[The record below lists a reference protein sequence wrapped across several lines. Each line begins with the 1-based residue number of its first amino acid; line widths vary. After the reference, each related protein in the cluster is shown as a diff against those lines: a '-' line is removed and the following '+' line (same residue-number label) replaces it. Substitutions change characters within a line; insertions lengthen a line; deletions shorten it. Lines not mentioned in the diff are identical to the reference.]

1 MTLSSSSE
9 RNRVSFPHFFAA
21 QTKMTMI
28 VTRRRR
34 RRARTRRTKNVFV
47 RLINSTRTRCYQII
61 KRSDD
66 DSSSDT
72 DDADDDEL
80 ERLKRAVEK
89 REGIPREKQ
98 SFLALEKDDFKEEE
112 EHEEEED
119 DRNGG
124 KGTHDE
130 TLTTKRTRTTS
141 SSMIT
146 KTTRRQRRQRRQRIE
161 ENQTYQ
167 LFLKKGLRGGKG
179 GFGTLLR
186 STGKKKG
193 RNAEPNNDMCRDL
206 KGQRYHVSE
215 NARKMEKWTKEE
227 SVREEEALAL
237 KYIEER
243 TGEKARKRAKMEKE
257 EERFRKESEEVKE
270 RMEEAMKVATTKT
283 IQTTV
288 EKGRV
293 RDDEEEEDDS
303 DDEED
308 EDDFRR
314 KKKKR
319 TTNKS
324 TTEEEQIEEGKEEER
339 KVIKVAKA
347 NDEKEFPVVG
357 AAPMSSNSSPPKQ
370 ENFEPIDLHDINV
383 AQELERF
390 GLDHLKIEL
399 TRQNLKC
406 GGSLEE
412 RANRL
417 FLLKM
422 TPFEAIDKKHKAMKK
437 K

>member
-1 MTLSSSSE
+1 M
-9 RNRVSFPHFFAA
+9 
-21 QTKMTMI
+21 
-28 VTRRRR
+28 
-34 RRARTRRTKNVFV
+34 

-72 DDADDDEL
+72 DDADDEL

-98 SFLALEKDDFKEEE
+98 SFLALEKDDCKEEE
-112 EHEEEED
+112 EEREEEEEED
-119 DRNGG
+119 DGNGG
-124 KGTHDE
+124 KGNARDE
-130 TLTTKRTRTTS
+130 TSTTKRR
-141 SSMIT
+141 
-146 KTTRRQRRQRRQRIE
+146 RRQQRRQRIE

-167 LFLKKGLRGGKG
+167 LFLKEGLRGGKG

-227 SVREEEALAL
+227 SLREEEALAL

-257 EERFRKESEEVKE
+257 EERFRKDSEEVKE

>member
-1 MTLSSSSE
+1 
-9 RNRVSFPHFFAA
+9 
-21 QTKMTMI
+21 
-28 VTRRRR
+28 
-34 RRARTRRTKNVFV
+34 VFV

-66 DSSSDT
+66 SSSDT
-72 DDADDDEL
+72 DDAEDEL
-80 ERLKRAVEK
+80 ERLKSAVEK

-98 SFLALEKDDFKEEE
+98 SFLALEKDDCKEEE
-112 EHEEEED
+112 EREEEEED

-124 KGTHDE
+124 KGNARDE
-130 TLTTKRTRTTS
+130 TSTTKR
-141 SSMIT
+141 
-146 KTTRRQRRQRRQRIE
+146 RRQQRRQRIE

-167 LFLKKGLRGGKG
+167 LFLKEGLRGGKG

-257 EERFRKESEEVKE
+257 EERFRKDSEEVKE

>member
-1 MTLSSSSE
+1 M
-9 RNRVSFPHFFAA
+9 
-21 QTKMTMI
+21 
-28 VTRRRR
+28 
-34 RRARTRRTKNVFV
+34 FV

-80 ERLKRAVEK
+80 ERLKSAVEK

-98 SFLALEKDDFKEEE
+98 SFLALEKDDCKEEE
-112 EHEEEED
+112 EEREEEEEED
-119 DRNGG
+119 DGNGG
-124 KGTHDE
+124 KGNARDE
-130 TLTTKRTRTTS
+130 TSTTKRR
-141 SSMIT
+141 
-146 KTTRRQRRQRRQRIE
+146 RRQQRRQRIE

-167 LFLKKGLRGGKG
+167 LFLKEGLRGGKG

-257 EERFRKESEEVKE
+257 EERFRKDSEEVKE

-293 RDDEEEEDDS
+293 RDDEEDEDDS
-303 DDEED
+303 DDEEE

>member
-1 MTLSSSSE
+1 
-9 RNRVSFPHFFAA
+9 
-21 QTKMTMI
+21 MI

-80 ERLKRAVEK
+80 ERLKSAVEK

-98 SFLALEKDDFKEEE
+98 SFLALEKDDCKEEE
-112 EHEEEED
+112 EEREEEEEEED
-119 DRNGG
+119 DGNGG
-124 KGTHDE
+124 KGNARDE
-130 TLTTKRTRTTS
+130 TSTTKRR
-141 SSMIT
+141 
-146 KTTRRQRRQRRQRIE
+146 RRQQRRQRIE

-227 SVREEEALAL
+227 SLREEEALAL

-293 RDDEEEEDDS
+293 RDDEEDEDDS
-303 DDEED
+303 DDEEE

>member
-1 MTLSSSSE
+1 
-9 RNRVSFPHFFAA
+9 
-21 QTKMTMI
+21 
-28 VTRRRR
+28 
-34 RRARTRRTKNVFV
+34 VFV

-61 KRSDD
+61 KLSD
-66 DSSSDT
+66 DSSSDEDD
-72 DDADDDEL
+72 DDAEDEL
-80 ERLKRAVEK
+80 ERLKSAVET

-98 SFLALEKDDFKEEE
+98 SFLALEKDDRKEEE
-112 EHEEEED
+112 EEREEEEEED
-119 DRNGG
+119 DGNGG
-124 KGTHDE
+124 KGNATRDE
-130 TLTTKRTRTTS
+130 TS
-141 SSMIT
+141 
-146 KTTRRQRRQRRQRIE
+146 TTRRRRRQRRQRIE

-167 LFLKKGLRGGKG
+167 LFLKEGLRGGKG

-227 SVREEEALAL
+227 SLREEEALGL

-257 EERFRKESEEVKE
+257 EERFRKDSEEVKE

>member
-1 MTLSSSSE
+1 M
-9 RNRVSFPHFFAA
+9 
-21 QTKMTMI
+21 
-28 VTRRRR
+28 
-34 RRARTRRTKNVFV
+34 FV

-61 KRSDD
+61 KLS
-66 DSSSDT
+66 DSSSDE
-72 DDADDDEL
+72 DDDTEDEL
-80 ERLKRAVEK
+80 ERLKSAVEK

-98 SFLALEKDDFKEEE
+98 SFLALEKDDCKEEE
-112 EHEEEED
+112 EREEEEED
-119 DRNGG
+119 DGKGG
-124 KGTHDE
+124 KGNARDE
-130 TLTTKRTRTTS
+130 TSTTKR
-141 SSMIT
+141 
-146 KTTRRQRRQRRQRIE
+146 RRQQRRQRIE

-167 LFLKKGLRGGKG
+167 LFLKEGLRGGKG

-227 SVREEEALAL
+227 SLREEEALAL

-257 EERFRKESEEVKE
+257 EERFRKDSEEVKE

-293 RDDEEEEDDS
+293 RDEEEEEDDS

-324 TTEEEQIEEGKEEER
+324 TTEEEEEEGKEEEQIEEGKEEER

>member
-1 MTLSSSSE
+1 MTILL
-9 RNRVSFPHFFAA
+9 R
-21 QTKMTMI
+21 Q
-28 VTRRRR
+28 RRR
-34 RRARTRRTKNVFV
+34 TTRTKNVFV
-47 RLINSTRTRCYQII
+47 RLINSTRTRCYQI
-61 KRSDD
+61 KLSS
-66 DSSSDT
+66 SSSDE
-72 DDADDDEL
+72 DDDTDDEL
-80 ERLKRAVEK
+80 ERLKIMVEK

-98 SFLALEKDDFKEEE
+98 SFLALEKDFKEERK
-112 EHEEEED
+112 EEED
-119 DRNGG
+119 DRKGG
-124 KGTHDE
+124 KGTRE
-130 TLTTKRTRTTS
+130 TSTKRTRTTTS
-141 SSMIT
+141 SSVI
-146 KTTRRQRRQRRQRIE
+146 KTTRRRQRRRIE

-215 NARKMEKWTKEE
+215 NARKMEKWEKEE
-227 SVREEEALAL
+227 SLREEEALAL
-237 KYIEER
+237 KYIEEQ

-257 EERFRKESEEVKE
+257 EERFRKDSEEVKE

>member
-1 MTLSSSSE
+1 MT
-9 RNRVSFPHFFAA
+9 
-21 QTKMTMI
+21 I
-28 VTRRRR
+28 VTRQRRR
-34 RRARTRRTKNVFV
+34 VRTKNVFV
-47 RLINSTRTRCYQII
+47 RLINSTRTRCYQI
-61 KRSDD
+61 KRSS
-66 DSSSDT
+66 DSSSDE
-72 DDADDDEL
+72 DDDDDEL
-80 ERLKRAVEK
+80 ERLKIMVEK

-98 SFLALEKDDFKEEE
+98 SFLALEKDCKE
-112 EHEEEED
+112 EHEEED
-119 DRNGG
+119 FDRKGG
-124 KGTHDE
+124 KGTHRE
-130 TLTTKRTRTTS
+130 TSTKRRTRSTTS
-141 SSMIT
+141 SSPVLT
-146 KTTRRQRRQRRQRIE
+146 KTTKRRRRRRRVKRIKLE

-227 SVREEEALAL
+227 SLREEEALAL

-257 EERFRKESEEVKE
+257 EERFRKDSEEVKE

-293 RDDEEEEDDS
+293 RDEEEEEDDS

-324 TTEEEQIEEGKEEER
+324 TTEEEEEEGKEEEQIEEGKEEER
-339 KVIKVAKA
+339 KVIKVAPA

>member
-1 MTLSSSSE
+1 M
-9 RNRVSFPHFFAA
+9 
-21 QTKMTMI
+21 
-28 VTRRRR
+28 
-34 RRARTRRTKNVFV
+34 FV

-61 KRSDD
+61 KLS

-72 DDADDDEL
+72 DDDTEDEL
-80 ERLKRAVEK
+80 ERLKSAVEK

-98 SFLALEKDDFKEEE
+98 SFLALEKDDCKEEE
-112 EHEEEED
+112 EREEEEED
-119 DRNGG
+119 DGNGG
-124 KGTHDE
+124 KGNARDE
-130 TLTTKRTRTTS
+130 TS
-141 SSMIT
+141 
-146 KTTRRQRRQRRQRIE
+146 TTRRRRRQRRQRIE

-167 LFLKKGLRGGKG
+167 LFLKEGLRGGKG

-227 SVREEEALAL
+227 SLREEEALAL

-257 EERFRKESEEVKE
+257 EERFRKDSEEVKE

>member
-1 MTLSSSSE
+1 M
-9 RNRVSFPHFFAA
+9 
-21 QTKMTMI
+21 
-28 VTRRRR
+28 
-34 RRARTRRTKNVFV
+34 FV

-61 KRSDD
+61 KLS
-66 DSSSDT
+66 DSSSDE
-72 DDADDDEL
+72 DDDTEDEL
-80 ERLKRAVEK
+80 ERLKSAVEK

-98 SFLALEKDDFKEEE
+98 SFLALEKDDCKEEE
-112 EHEEEED
+112 EREEEEED
-119 DRNGG
+119 DGNGG
-124 KGTHDE
+124 KGNARDE
-130 TLTTKRTRTTS
+130 TS
-141 SSMIT
+141 
-146 KTTRRQRRQRRQRIE
+146 TTRRRRQQRRQRIE

-167 LFLKKGLRGGKG
+167 LFLKEGLRGGKG

-257 EERFRKESEEVKE
+257 EERFRKDSEEVKE

>member
-1 MTLSSSSE
+1 M
-9 RNRVSFPHFFAA
+9 
-21 QTKMTMI
+21 
-28 VTRRRR
+28 
-34 RRARTRRTKNVFV
+34 

-61 KRSDD
+61 KLS
-66 DSSSDT
+66 DSSSDE
-72 DDADDDEL
+72 DDDDTEDEL
-80 ERLKRAVEK
+80 ERLKSAVEK

-98 SFLALEKDDFKEEE
+98 SFLALEKDDRKEEE
-112 EHEEEED
+112 EEREEEEEED
-119 DRNGG
+119 DGNGG
-124 KGTHDE
+124 KGNARDE
-130 TLTTKRTRTTS
+130 TSTTKRR
-141 SSMIT
+141 
-146 KTTRRQRRQRRQRIE
+146 RRQQRRQRIE

-167 LFLKKGLRGGKG
+167 LFLKEGLRGGKG

-227 SVREEEALAL
+227 SLREEEALAL

-257 EERFRKESEEVKE
+257 EERFRKDSEEVKE

>member
-1 MTLSSSSE
+1 M
-9 RNRVSFPHFFAA
+9 
-21 QTKMTMI
+21 
-28 VTRRRR
+28 
-34 RRARTRRTKNVFV
+34 FV

-61 KRSDD
+61 KLS

-72 DDADDDEL
+72 DDDTEDEL
-80 ERLKRAVEK
+80 ERLKSAVEK

-98 SFLALEKDDFKEEE
+98 SFLALEKDDCKEEE
-112 EHEEEED
+112 EEREEEEED
-119 DRNGG
+119 DGNGG
-124 KGTHDE
+124 KGNPARDE
-130 TLTTKRTRTTS
+130 TSTTKRR
-141 SSMIT
+141 
-146 KTTRRQRRQRRQRIE
+146 RRQRRQRIE

-167 LFLKKGLRGGKG
+167 LFLKEGLRGGKG

-257 EERFRKESEEVKE
+257 EERFRKDSEEVKE

>member
-1 MTLSSSSE
+1 
-9 RNRVSFPHFFAA
+9 
-21 QTKMTMI
+21 MI
-28 VTRRRR
+28 VARRRR
-34 RRARTRRTKNVFV
+34 SARTRRTKNVFV

-61 KRSDD
+61 KLSD
-66 DSSSDT
+66 DSSSDE
-72 DDADDDEL
+72 DDDTEDEL
-80 ERLKRAVEK
+80 ERLKSAVEK

-98 SFLALEKDDFKEEE
+98 SFLALEKDDRKEEE
-112 EHEEEED
+112 EEREEEEEED
-119 DRNGG
+119 DGNGG
-124 KGTHDE
+124 KGNARDE
-130 TLTTKRTRTTS
+130 TSTTKR
-141 SSMIT
+141 
-146 KTTRRQRRQRRQRIE
+146 RRQRRRQRIE

-167 LFLKKGLRGGKG
+167 LFLKEGLRGGKG

-257 EERFRKESEEVKE
+257 EERFRKDSEEVKE

>member
-1 MTLSSSSE
+1 
-9 RNRVSFPHFFAA
+9 
-21 QTKMTMI
+21 MI

-34 RRARTRRTKNVFV
+34 RVRTRRTKNVFV

-66 DSSSDT
+66 SSDEV
-72 DDADDDEL
+72 DDTEDEL
-80 ERLKRAVEK
+80 ERLKSAVEK

-98 SFLALEKDDFKEEE
+98 SFLALEKDDRKEEE
-112 EHEEEED
+112 EEREEEEEED
-119 DRNGG
+119 DGNGG
-124 KGTHDE
+124 KGNARDE
-130 TLTTKRTRTTS
+130 TS
-141 SSMIT
+141 
-146 KTTRRQRRQRRQRIE
+146 TTRRRRQQRRQRIE

-167 LFLKKGLRGGKG
+167 LFLKEGLRGGKG

-227 SVREEEALAL
+227 SLREEEALAL

-257 EERFRKESEEVKE
+257 EERFRKDSEEVKE

>member
-1 MTLSSSSE
+1 M
-9 RNRVSFPHFFAA
+9 
-21 QTKMTMI
+21 
-28 VTRRRR
+28 
-34 RRARTRRTKNVFV
+34 
-47 RLINSTRTRCYQII
+47 
-61 KRSDD
+61 
-66 DSSSDT
+66 
-72 DDADDDEL
+72 
-80 ERLKRAVEK
+80 VEK

-98 SFLALEKDDFKEEE
+98 SFLALEKDFKEERK
-112 EHEEEED
+112 EEED
-119 DRNGG
+119 DRKGG
-124 KGTHDE
+124 KGTRE
-130 TLTTKRTRTTS
+130 TSTKRTRTTTS
-141 SSMIT
+141 SSVI
-146 KTTRRQRRQRRQRIE
+146 KTTRRRQRRRIE

-215 NARKMEKWTKEE
+215 NARKMEKWEKEE
-227 SVREEEALAL
+227 SLREEEALAL
-237 KYIEER
+237 KYIEEQ

-257 EERFRKESEEVKE
+257 EERFRKDSEEVKE

-283 IQTTV
+283 IQTMV

-293 RDDEEEEDDS
+293 RDEEEEEDDS
-303 DDEED
+303 GGEED

-319 TTNKS
+319 TTKKS
-324 TTEEEQIEEGKEEER
+324 TTEEEEIEEEEEEGKEEER
-339 KVIKVAKA
+339 KVIKVAPA
-347 NDEKEFPVVG
+347 NDEKELFVVG

-370 ENFEPIDLHDINV
+370 ESFEPIDLHDINA

>member
-1 MTLSSSSE
+1 
-9 RNRVSFPHFFAA
+9 
-21 QTKMTMI
+21 
-28 VTRRRR
+28 
-34 RRARTRRTKNVFV
+34 VFV

-61 KRSDD
+61 KLS

-72 DDADDDEL
+72 DDDTEDEL
-80 ERLKRAVEK
+80 ERLKSAVEK

-98 SFLALEKDDFKEEE
+98 SFLALEKDDRKEEE
-112 EHEEEED
+112 EEREEEEEED
-119 DRNGG
+119 DGNGG
-124 KGTHDE
+124 KGNARDE
-130 TLTTKRTRTTS
+130 TS
-141 SSMIT
+141 
-146 KTTRRQRRQRRQRIE
+146 TTRRRRRQRRQRIE

-167 LFLKKGLRGGKG
+167 LFLKEGLRGGKG

-227 SVREEEALAL
+227 SLREEEALAL

-257 EERFRKESEEVKE
+257 EERFRKDSEEVKE

-370 ENFEPIDLHDINV
+370 ENFEPIYLHDINV

>member
-1 MTLSSSSE
+1 MT
-9 RNRVSFPHFFAA
+9 
-21 QTKMTMI
+21 I
-28 VTRRRR
+28 VTRQRRR
-34 RRARTRRTKNVFV
+34 VRTKNVFV

-61 KRSDD
+61 KLS

-72 DDADDDEL
+72 DDDTEDEL
-80 ERLKRAVEK
+80 ERLKSAVEK

-98 SFLALEKDDFKEEE
+98 SFLALEKDDRKEEE
-112 EHEEEED
+112 EEREEEEEED
-119 DRNGG
+119 DGNGG
-124 KGTHDE
+124 KGNARDE
-130 TLTTKRTRTTS
+130 TS
-141 SSMIT
+141 
-146 KTTRRQRRQRRQRIE
+146 TTRRRRRQRRQRIE

-167 LFLKKGLRGGKG
+167 LFLKEGLRGGKG

-227 SVREEEALAL
+227 SLREEEALAL

-257 EERFRKESEEVKE
+257 EERFRKDSEEVKE

>member
-1 MTLSSSSE
+1 M
-9 RNRVSFPHFFAA
+9 
-21 QTKMTMI
+21 
-28 VTRRRR
+28 
-34 RRARTRRTKNVFV
+34 FV

-61 KRSDD
+61 KLS

-72 DDADDDEL
+72 DDDTEDEL
-80 ERLKRAVEK
+80 ERLKSAVEK

-98 SFLALEKDDFKEEE
+98 SFLALEKDDCKEEE
-112 EHEEEED
+112 EREEEEED
-119 DRNGG
+119 DGNGG
-124 KGTHDE
+124 KGNARDE
-130 TLTTKRTRTTS
+130 TSTTKRR
-141 SSMIT
+141 
-146 KTTRRQRRQRRQRIE
+146 RRQRRQRIE

-167 LFLKKGLRGGKG
+167 LFLKEGLRGGKG

-227 SVREEEALAL
+227 SLREEEALAL

-257 EERFRKESEEVKE
+257 EERFRKDSEEVKE

>member
-1 MTLSSSSE
+1 M
-9 RNRVSFPHFFAA
+9 
-21 QTKMTMI
+21 
-28 VTRRRR
+28 
-34 RRARTRRTKNVFV
+34 FV
-47 RLINSTRTRCYQII
+47 RLINSTRTRCYQI
-61 KRSDD
+61 KLFSSS
-66 DSSSDT
+66 DSSSSDED
-72 DDADDDEL
+72 DDADDDAL
-80 ERLKRAVEK
+80 ERLKMMVET
-89 REGIPREKQ
+89 REGIPREMQ
-98 SFLALEKDDFKEEE
+98 SFLALEKDFTME
-112 EHEEEED
+112 EEEED
-119 DRNGG
+119 DDDRKGG
-124 KGTHDE
+124 KGRRE
-130 TLTTKRTRTTS
+130 TSTKRSERMTSSSPVTKTTKR
-141 SSMIT
+141 
-146 KTTRRQRRQRRQRIE
+146 RRRHIKLE

-167 LFLKKGLRGGKG
+167 LFLRKGLRGGKG

-193 RNAEPNNDMCRDL
+193 RNVEPNNDMCRDL

-215 NARKMEKWTKEE
+215 NARKMEKWTREE

-237 KYIEER
+237 KYIEEQ

-257 EERFRKESEEVKE
+257 EERFRKDSEEVKE
-270 RMEEAMKVATTKT
+270 RMEEAMKVATTSK
-283 IQTTV
+283 TTV

-293 RDDEEEEDDS
+293 RDEEEEEDDS

-314 KKKKR
+314 KKKKK
-319 TTNKS
+319 TTKKS
-324 TTEEEQIEEGKEEER
+324 TEEEEIEGEEEEGEEER
-339 KVIKVAKA
+339 EVIKVAKA
-347 NDEKEFPVVG
+347 NDVNFFFSG

-370 ENFEPIDLHDINV
+370 ENFEPIDLHDINA

>member
-1 MTLSSSSE
+1 M
-9 RNRVSFPHFFAA
+9 
-21 QTKMTMI
+21 
-28 VTRRRR
+28 
-34 RRARTRRTKNVFV
+34 FV

-61 KRSDD
+61 KLS
-66 DSSSDT
+66 DSSSDE
-72 DDADDDEL
+72 DDDDTEDEL
-80 ERLKRAVEK
+80 ERLKSAVEK

-98 SFLALEKDDFKEEE
+98 SFLALEKDDRKEEE
-112 EHEEEED
+112 EEREEEEEED
-119 DRNGG
+119 DGNGG
-124 KGTHDE
+124 KGNARDE
-130 TLTTKRTRTTS
+130 TSTTKRR
-141 SSMIT
+141 
-146 KTTRRQRRQRRQRIE
+146 RRQQRRQRIE

-167 LFLKKGLRGGKG
+167 LFLKEGLRGGKG

-227 SVREEEALAL
+227 SLREEEALAL

-257 EERFRKESEEVKE
+257 EERFRKDSEEVKE

>member
-1 MTLSSSSE
+1 MT
-9 RNRVSFPHFFAA
+9 
-21 QTKMTMI
+21 I
-28 VTRRRR
+28 VTKRQRRV
-34 RRARTRRTKNVFV
+34 RTRRTKNVFV
-47 RLINSTRTRCYQII
+47 RLINSTRTRCYQI
-61 KRSDD
+61 KRS

-72 DDADDDEL
+72 DDDDDAL
-80 ERLKRAVEK
+80 ERLKSVVEK

-98 SFLALEKDDFKEEE
+98 SFLALEKDDCKEEE
-112 EHEEEED
+112 REEEED
-119 DRNGG
+119 DGNGG
-124 KGTHDE
+124 KGNARDE
-130 TLTTKRTRTTS
+130 TSTTKRR
-141 SSMIT
+141 
-146 KTTRRQRRQRRQRIE
+146 RRQQRRQRIE

-227 SVREEEALAL
+227 SLREEEALAL

-293 RDDEEEEDDS
+293 RDDEEEEDNSDDEEEEDDS

>member
-1 MTLSSSSE
+1 
-9 RNRVSFPHFFAA
+9 
-21 QTKMTMI
+21 MI
-28 VTRRRR
+28 VTRRR

-72 DDADDDEL
+72 DDAEDEL

-98 SFLALEKDDFKEEE
+98 SFLALEKDDCKEEE
-112 EHEEEED
+112 EEREEEEED
-119 DRNGG
+119 DGNGG
-124 KGTHDE
+124 KGNARRDE
-130 TLTTKRTRTTS
+130 TSTTKRR
-141 SSMIT
+141 
-146 KTTRRQRRQRRQRIE
+146 RRQQRRQRIE

-257 EERFRKESEEVKE
+257 EERFRKDSEEVKE

-293 RDDEEEEDDS
+293 RDDEEEEDNSDDEEEEDDS

-339 KVIKVAKA
+339 KVIKVAPA

>member
-1 MTLSSSSE
+1 MTILL
-9 RNRVSFPHFFAA
+9 R
-21 QTKMTMI
+21 Q
-28 VTRRRR
+28 RRR
-34 RRARTRRTKNVFV
+34 TTRTKNVFV
-47 RLINSTRTRCYQII
+47 RLINSTRTRCYQI
-61 KRSDD
+61 KLSS
-66 DSSSDT
+66 SSSDE
-72 DDADDDEL
+72 DDDTDDEL
-80 ERLKRAVEK
+80 ERLKIMVEK

-98 SFLALEKDDFKEEE
+98 SFLALEKDFKEERK
-112 EHEEEED
+112 EEED
-119 DRNGG
+119 DRKGG
-124 KGTHDE
+124 KGTRE
-130 TLTTKRTRTTS
+130 TSTKRTRTTTS
-141 SSMIT
+141 SSVI
-146 KTTRRQRRQRRQRIE
+146 KTTRRRQRRRIE

-215 NARKMEKWTKEE
+215 NARKMEKWEKEE
-227 SVREEEALAL
+227 SLREEEALAL
-237 KYIEER
+237 KYIEEQ

-257 EERFRKESEEVKE
+257 EERFRKDSEEVKE

-370 ENFEPIDLHDINV
+370 ENFEPIDLHDINA

>member
-1 MTLSSSSE
+1 M
-9 RNRVSFPHFFAA
+9 
-21 QTKMTMI
+21 
-28 VTRRRR
+28 
-34 RRARTRRTKNVFV
+34 FV

-61 KRSDD
+61 KLSDSSDD
-66 DSSSDT
+66 EDDDT
-72 DDADDDEL
+72 EDEL
-80 ERLKRAVEK
+80 ERLKSAVEK

-98 SFLALEKDDFKEEE
+98 SFLALEKDDRKEEE
-112 EHEEEED
+112 EEREEEEED
-119 DRNGG
+119 DGNGG
-124 KGTHDE
+124 KGNPARDE
-130 TLTTKRTRTTS
+130 TSTTKR
-141 SSMIT
+141 
-146 KTTRRQRRQRRQRIE
+146 RRQQRRQRIE

-167 LFLKKGLRGGKG
+167 LFLKEGLRGGKG

-257 EERFRKESEEVKE
+257 EERFRKDSEEVKE

>member
-1 MTLSSSSE
+1 M
-9 RNRVSFPHFFAA
+9 
-21 QTKMTMI
+21 
-28 VTRRRR
+28 
-34 RRARTRRTKNVFV
+34 FV

-98 SFLALEKDDFKEEE
+98 SFLALEKDDRKEEE
-112 EHEEEED
+112 EEREEEEED
-119 DRNGG
+119 DGNGG
-124 KGTHDE
+124 KGNARDE
-130 TLTTKRTRTTS
+130 TSTTKRR
-141 SSMIT
+141 
-146 KTTRRQRRQRRQRIE
+146 RRQQRRQRIE

-167 LFLKKGLRGGKG
+167 LFLKEGLRGGKG

-227 SVREEEALAL
+227 SLREEEALAL

-257 EERFRKESEEVKE
+257 EERFRKDSEEVKE

>member
-1 MTLSSSSE
+1 MT
-9 RNRVSFPHFFAA
+9 
-21 QTKMTMI
+21 TMI
-28 VTRRRR
+28 VTRQRRR
-34 RRARTRRTKNVFV
+34 RVRTRRTKNVFV
-47 RLINSTRTRCYQII
+47 RLINSTRTRCYQI
-61 KRSDD
+61 KRSD

-72 DDADDDEL
+72 DDADDEL
-80 ERLKRAVEK
+80 ERLKSAVEK

-98 SFLALEKDDFKEEE
+98 SFLALEKDDCKEEE
-112 EHEEEED
+112 EEREEEEED
-119 DRNGG
+119 DGNGG
-124 KGTHDE
+124 KGNARDE
-130 TLTTKRTRTTS
+130 TSTTKR
-141 SSMIT
+141 
-146 KTTRRQRRQRRQRIE
+146 RRQQRRQRIE

-167 LFLKKGLRGGKG
+167 LFLKEGLRGGKG

-227 SVREEEALAL
+227 SLREEEALAL

-257 EERFRKESEEVKE
+257 EERFRKDSEEVKE

-324 TTEEEQIEEGKEEER
+324 TTEEEEEEGKEEEQIEEGKEEER

-347 NDEKEFPVVG
+347 NDEKEFPVLG

>member
-1 MTLSSSSE
+1 M
-9 RNRVSFPHFFAA
+9 
-21 QTKMTMI
+21 
-28 VTRRRR
+28 
-34 RRARTRRTKNVFV
+34 FV

-61 KRSDD
+61 KLS
-66 DSSSDT
+66 DSSSDE
-72 DDADDDEL
+72 DDDTEDEL
-80 ERLKRAVEK
+80 ERLKSAVEK

-98 SFLALEKDDFKEEE
+98 SFLALEKDDRKEEE
-112 EHEEEED
+112 EEREEEEEED
-119 DRNGG
+119 DGNGG
-124 KGTHDE
+124 KGNATRDE
-130 TLTTKRTRTTS
+130 TS
-141 SSMIT
+141 
-146 KTTRRQRRQRRQRIE
+146 TTRRRRRRQRRQRIE

-167 LFLKKGLRGGKG
+167 LFLKEGLRGGKG

-257 EERFRKESEEVKE
+257 EERFRKDSEEVKE

>member
-1 MTLSSSSE
+1 M
-9 RNRVSFPHFFAA
+9 
-21 QTKMTMI
+21 
-28 VTRRRR
+28 
-34 RRARTRRTKNVFV
+34 FV

-61 KRSDD
+61 KLS
-66 DSSSDT
+66 DSSSDE
-72 DDADDDEL
+72 DDDTEDEL
-80 ERLKRAVEK
+80 ERLKSAVEK

-98 SFLALEKDDFKEEE
+98 SFLALEKDDRKEEE
-112 EHEEEED
+112 EEREEEEEED
-119 DRNGG
+119 DGNGG
-124 KGTHDE
+124 KGNARDE
-130 TLTTKRTRTTS
+130 TS
-141 SSMIT
+141 
-146 KTTRRQRRQRRQRIE
+146 TTRRRRQQRRQRIE

-167 LFLKKGLRGGKG
+167 LFLKEGLRGGKG

-257 EERFRKESEEVKE
+257 EERFRKDSEEVKE

>member
-1 MTLSSSSE
+1 M
-9 RNRVSFPHFFAA
+9 
-21 QTKMTMI
+21 
-28 VTRRRR
+28 
-34 RRARTRRTKNVFV
+34 FV

-61 KRSDD
+61 KLS
-66 DSSSDT
+66 DSSSDE
-72 DDADDDEL
+72 DDTEDEL
-80 ERLKRAVEK
+80 ERLKSAVEK

-98 SFLALEKDDFKEEE
+98 SFLALEKDDCKEEE
-112 EHEEEED
+112 EREEEEED
-119 DRNGG
+119 DGNGG
-124 KGTHDE
+124 KGNARDE
-130 TLTTKRTRTTS
+130 TS
-141 SSMIT
+141 
-146 KTTRRQRRQRRQRIE
+146 TTRRRRQQRRQRIE

-167 LFLKKGLRGGKG
+167 LFLKEGLRGGKG

-227 SVREEEALAL
+227 SLREEEALAL

-257 EERFRKESEEVKE
+257 EERFRKDSEEVKE

>member
-1 MTLSSSSE
+1 MT
-9 RNRVSFPHFFAA
+9 
-21 QTKMTMI
+21 I
-28 VTRRRR
+28 VTRQRRR
-34 RRARTRRTKNVFV
+34 VRTKNVFV
-47 RLINSTRTRCYQII
+47 RLINSTRTRCYQI
-61 KRSDD
+61 KRSS
-66 DSSSDT
+66 DSSSDE
-72 DDADDDEL
+72 DDDDDEL
-80 ERLKRAVEK
+80 ERLKIMVEK

-98 SFLALEKDDFKEEE
+98 SFLALEKDDCKEEE
-112 EHEEEED
+112 REEEED
-119 DRNGG
+119 DGNGG

-130 TLTTKRTRTTS
+130 TSTRKRTRTTS

-146 KTTRRQRRQRRQRIE
+146 KTTRRRRRQRRQRIE

-227 SVREEEALAL
+227 SLREEEALAL

-257 EERFRKESEEVKE
+257 EERFRKDSEEVKE

-324 TTEEEQIEEGKEEER
+324 TTEEEQIEEEKVEER

>member
-1 MTLSSSSE
+1 M
-9 RNRVSFPHFFAA
+9 
-21 QTKMTMI
+21 
-28 VTRRRR
+28 
-34 RRARTRRTKNVFV
+34 FV

-61 KRSDD
+61 KLS

-72 DDADDDEL
+72 DDDTEDEL
-80 ERLKRAVEK
+80 ERLKSAVEK

-98 SFLALEKDDFKEEE
+98 SFLALEKDDCKEEE
-112 EHEEEED
+112 EEREEEEEED
-119 DRNGG
+119 DGNGG
-124 KGTHDE
+124 KGNARDE
-130 TLTTKRTRTTS
+130 TSTTKRR
-141 SSMIT
+141 
-146 KTTRRQRRQRRQRIE
+146 RRQQRRQRIE

-167 LFLKKGLRGGKG
+167 LFLKEGLRGGKG

-227 SVREEEALAL
+227 SLREEEALAL

-257 EERFRKESEEVKE
+257 EERFRKDSEEVKE

-324 TTEEEQIEEGKEEER
+324 TTEEEEEEGKEEEQIEEGKEEER
-339 KVIKVAKA
+339 KVIKVAPA

>member
-1 MTLSSSSE
+1 M
-9 RNRVSFPHFFAA
+9 
-21 QTKMTMI
+21 
-28 VTRRRR
+28 
-34 RRARTRRTKNVFV
+34 FV

-61 KRSDD
+61 KLSD
-66 DSSSDT
+66 DSSSDE
-72 DDADDDEL
+72 DDDTEDEL
-80 ERLKRAVEK
+80 ERLKSAVEK

-98 SFLALEKDDFKEEE
+98 SFLALEKDDCKEEE
-112 EHEEEED
+112 EEREEEEEED
-119 DRNGG
+119 DGNGG
-124 KGTHDE
+124 KGNPARDE
-130 TLTTKRTRTTS
+130 TS
-141 SSMIT
+141 
-146 KTTRRQRRQRRQRIE
+146 TTRRRRQQRRQRIE

-167 LFLKKGLRGGKG
+167 LFLKEGLRGGKG

-257 EERFRKESEEVKE
+257 EERFRKDSEEVKE

>member
-1 MTLSSSSE
+1 M
-9 RNRVSFPHFFAA
+9 
-21 QTKMTMI
+21 
-28 VTRRRR
+28 
-34 RRARTRRTKNVFV
+34 FV

-61 KRSDD
+61 KLS
-66 DSSSDT
+66 DSSSDE
-72 DDADDDEL
+72 DDDTEDEL
-80 ERLKRAVEK
+80 ERLKSAVEK

-98 SFLALEKDDFKEEE
+98 SFLALEKDDCKEEE
-112 EHEEEED
+112 EEREEEEED
-119 DRNGG
+119 DGNGG
-124 KGTHDE
+124 KGNPARDE
-130 TLTTKRTRTTS
+130 TSTTKRR
-141 SSMIT
+141 
-146 KTTRRQRRQRRQRIE
+146 RRQRRQRIE

-167 LFLKKGLRGGKG
+167 LFLKEGLRGGKG

-257 EERFRKESEEVKE
+257 EERFRKDSEEVKE

>member
-1 MTLSSSSE
+1 
-9 RNRVSFPHFFAA
+9 
-21 QTKMTMI
+21 
-28 VTRRRR
+28 
-34 RRARTRRTKNVFV
+34 VFV

-61 KRSDD
+61 KLSD
-66 DSSSDT
+66 DSSDDEDDDT
-72 DDADDDEL
+72 EDEL
-80 ERLKRAVEK
+80 ERLKSAVET

-98 SFLALEKDDFKEEE
+98 SFLALEKDDRKEEE
-112 EHEEEED
+112 EEREEEEEED
-119 DRNGG
+119 DGNGG
-124 KGTHDE
+124 KGNARDE
-130 TLTTKRTRTTS
+130 TS
-141 SSMIT
+141 
-146 KTTRRQRRQRRQRIE
+146 TTRRRRQQRRQRIE

-167 LFLKKGLRGGKG
+167 LFLKEGLRGGKG

-257 EERFRKESEEVKE
+257 EERFRKDSEEVKE

>member
-1 MTLSSSSE
+1 M
-9 RNRVSFPHFFAA
+9 
-21 QTKMTMI
+21 
-28 VTRRRR
+28 
-34 RRARTRRTKNVFV
+34 FV

-98 SFLALEKDDFKEEE
+98 SFLALEKDDCKEEE
-112 EHEEEED
+112 EEREEEEEED
-119 DRNGG
+119 DGNGG
-124 KGTHDE
+124 KGNARDE
-130 TLTTKRTRTTS
+130 TSTTKRR
-141 SSMIT
+141 
-146 KTTRRQRRQRRQRIE
+146 RRQQRRQRIE

-167 LFLKKGLRGGKG
+167 LFLKEGLRGGKG

-227 SVREEEALAL
+227 SLREEEALAL

>member
-1 MTLSSSSE
+1 MT
-9 RNRVSFPHFFAA
+9 
-21 QTKMTMI
+21 I
-28 VTRRRR
+28 VTKRQRRV
-34 RRARTRRTKNVFV
+34 RTRRTKNVFV
-47 RLINSTRTRCYQII
+47 RLINSTRTRCYQI
-61 KRSDD
+61 KRS

-72 DDADDDEL
+72 DDDDDAL
-80 ERLKRAVEK
+80 ERLKSVVEK

-98 SFLALEKDDFKEEE
+98 SFLALEKDDCKEEE
-112 EHEEEED
+112 REEEED
-119 DRNGG
+119 DGNGG
-124 KGTHDE
+124 KGNARDE
-130 TLTTKRTRTTS
+130 TSTTKRR
-141 SSMIT
+141 
-146 KTTRRQRRQRRQRIE
+146 RRQQRRQRIE

-227 SVREEEALAL
+227 SLREEEALAL

-293 RDDEEEEDDS
+293 RDDEEDEDDS
-303 DDEED
+303 DDEEE

>member
-1 MTLSSSSE
+1 M
-9 RNRVSFPHFFAA
+9 
-21 QTKMTMI
+21 
-28 VTRRRR
+28 
-34 RRARTRRTKNVFV
+34 FV

-61 KRSDD
+61 KLS
-66 DSSSDT
+66 DSSSDE
-72 DDADDDEL
+72 DDDTEDEL
-80 ERLKRAVEK
+80 ERLKSAVEK

-98 SFLALEKDDFKEEE
+98 SFLALEKDDCKEEE
-112 EHEEEED
+112 EEREEEEEED
-119 DRNGG
+119 DGNGG
-124 KGTHDE
+124 KGNAPRDE
-130 TLTTKRTRTTS
+130 TS
-141 SSMIT
+141 
-146 KTTRRQRRQRRQRIE
+146 TTRRRRRRQRRQRIE

-167 LFLKKGLRGGKG
+167 LFLKEGLRGGKG

-257 EERFRKESEEVKE
+257 EERFRKDSEEVKE

>member
-1 MTLSSSSE
+1 M
-9 RNRVSFPHFFAA
+9 
-21 QTKMTMI
+21 
-28 VTRRRR
+28 
-34 RRARTRRTKNVFV
+34 FV

-61 KRSDD
+61 KLS
-66 DSSSDT
+66 DSSSDE
-72 DDADDDEL
+72 DDDTEDEL
-80 ERLKRAVEK
+80 ERLKSAVEK

-98 SFLALEKDDFKEEE
+98 SFLALEKDDCKEEE
-112 EHEEEED
+112 EREEEEED
-119 DRNGG
+119 DGNGG
-124 KGTHDE
+124 KGNPARDE
-130 TLTTKRTRTTS
+130 TSTTKRR
-141 SSMIT
+141 
-146 KTTRRQRRQRRQRIE
+146 RRQRRQRIE

-167 LFLKKGLRGGKG
+167 LFLKEGLRGGKG

-257 EERFRKESEEVKE
+257 EERFRKDSEEVKE